1 MSLFCRTSLLK
12 HLEKDTEEIFSMTYE
27 GLKFYEELFGY
38 PYPFSKYDQI
48 FCPEYS
54 SGAME
59 NAGAVT
65 VNDSYI
71 FKEEVPVS

>member
-1 MSLFCRTSLLK
+1 MEWKFTNSYLGR
-12 HLEKDTEEIFSMTYE
+12 SMDYLT
-27 GLKFYEELFGY
+27 LIKRFK
-38 PYPFSKYDQI
+38 YPFSKYDQI

-65 VNDSYI
+65 INDAYV

>member
-1 MSLFCRTSLLK
+1 MSIYCRASLLK
-12 HLEKDTEEIFSMTYE
+12 FVLNDSNEIFSLTSNAIKYFE
-27 GLKFYEELFGY
+27 KLFGF

-54 SGAME
+54 TGAME

-65 VNDSYI
+65 INDVYV
-71 FKEEVPVS
+71 FREDVPVA